1 MKIKATNLILFSMG
15 IMIAGLA
22 VLVHGEINGIGNE
35 RMIRE
40 SIMTVGYM
48 IVLAVIEYLYMKIK
62 KTDIVFEVNKNSIS
76 SVKSQ
81 GI

>member
-1 MKIKATNLILFSMG
+1 MG

-48 IVLAVIEYLYMKIK
+48 MALAACEYLYLKIK
-62 KTDIVFEVNKNSIS
+62 KIDIVFEINKNSIS
-76 SVKSQ
+76 SLKYQ
-81 GI
+81 EI

>member
-1 MKIKATNLILFSMG
+1 MG

-40 SIMTVGYM
+40 SIITVAYM
-48 IVLAVIEYLYMKIK
+48 IALAASGYLYLRIK
-62 KTDIVFEVNKNSIS
+62 KADIVFEINRNSIS
-76 SVKSQ
+76 SLKYQ
-81 GI
+81 EI